1 MKGNILNFTAESAV
15 HAFRFAKIGTAEG
28 KVKEAT
34 AGSVVF
40 GATTDIDSEAGH
52 PCDVQ
57 MDGIARVECGGTV
70 SAGDKVAPD
79 ANGKA
84 VKATG
89 NSCAV
94 AIESGVSGDIIRV
107 KLVESA
113 VNTSMEY
120 TAEEAVDA
128 NLFVKAGTATGK
140 VKVGTAGATVIGVAP
155 EAIAANAKGNIEVAG
170 VVKVKAG
177 DSISMG
183 ALLVSDANGKAVAV
197 TSGNSFAIALE
208 GGASGDV
215 IAVKLQSAYTPGT

>member
-1 MKGNILNFTAESAV
+1 MKGNILNFAAESAV

-70 SAGDKVAPD
+70 SAGDKVGP
-79 ANGKA
+79 
-84 VKATG
+84 
-89 NSCAV
+89 
-94 AIESGVSGDIIRV
+94 
-107 KLVESA
+107 
-113 VNTSMEY
+113 
-120 TAEEAVDA
+120 
-128 NLFVKAGTATGK
+128 
-140 VKVGTAGATVIGVAP
+140 
-155 EAIAANAKGNIEVAG
+155 
-170 VVKVKAG
+170 
-177 DSISMG
+177 
-183 ALLVSDANGKAVAV
+183 DANGKAVAV

-215 IAVKLQSAYTPGT
+215 IAVKFQSAYTPGT